1 MMFKTSPFII
11 CWAFK
16 HQKNKVENVFSEKKN
31 SSENFRITTNA
42 IFTFSYIS
50 ISIHTLLFVCLFVV
64 TYKLSYK
71 TGANIMQIGAL
82 FASRQPISSNPGAVL
97 WPRLGNINITPD
109 ATVIRI
115 TVPIPSADWLY
126 TKPIHTAM
134 DIDAITF
141 KDTRSSSHTA
151 RASDAVH
158 KGHTLAVYIR
168 ARVRWN
174 RRWAQYVNSSDILT
188 LQANF
193 RLIP

>member
-1 MMFKTSPFII
+1 MHACRFIDGWSKTEPY
-11 CWAFK
+11 CCC
-16 HQKNKVENVFSEKKN
+16 VV
-31 SSENFRITTNA
+31 
-42 IFTFSYIS
+42 
-50 ISIHTLLFVCLFVV
+50 VV
-64 TYKLSYK
+64 TFKLSYK

-82 FASRQPISSNPGAVL
+82 FASRQPISSNPGAIL
-97 WPRLGNINITPD
+97 LPRLSKINITPD

-151 RASDAVH
+151 LASDSVH

-174 RRWAQYVNSSDILT
+174 SFIIAPCYSTWAYRAGLPSP
-188 LQANF
+188 F
-193 RLIP
+193 

>member
-1 MMFKTSPFII
+1 MRETQNWFQNLNRSKTHLVI
-11 CWAFK
+11 CVSVRDKILRKPKYFVFHLTLTA
-16 HQKNKVENVFSEKKN
+16 VFSK
-31 SSENFRITTNA
+31 SQA
-42 IFTFSYIS
+42 V
-50 ISIHTLLFVCLFVV
+50 LFVCLFVV
-64 TYKLSYK
+64 TFKLSYK

-97 WPRLGNINITPD
+97 WPRLSNINITPD

-151 RASDAVH
+151 RASDVVH